1 MTCITGTRNGII
13 DFSPRYGDH
22 KQGKIKE
29 ERGKQIQGCG
39 WEQLQG
45 LSLPIVRNIIGT
57 GAFKHL
63 FSFWQTNRTKK
74 EKTEKMKMKIMNSNL
89 NQAICLTFGVNL
101 FFFFNK

>member
-1 MTCITGTRNGII
+1 MKARKDTVKKIIVSIEMTCITGTRNGII

-45 LSLPIVRNIIGT
+45 
-57 GAFKHL
+57 
-63 FSFWQTNRTKK
+63 
-74 EKTEKMKMKIMNSNL
+74 
-89 NQAICLTFGVNL
+89 
-101 FFFFNK
+101 